1 MVRVVRLGAGNADEV
16 AATGEE
22 GEIAALTRGR

>member
-1 MVRVVRLGAGNADEV
+1 MMFLAPPFLVIFFMQRSV

-22 GEIAALTRGR
+22 GEQKQK